1 MAETEQGLHSRTD
14 VKTRAVVDG
23 SPTHNDFNRENIMRP
38 IVSMTLAACAVI
50 AIASPTLAQTPAP
63 ATPPAQPPSGGTPDA
78 MPFDIPYGVSIGLE
92 KAKQVMA
99 AAEAEGKKR
108 NWKMN
113 IAVVD
118 TNGELVHFS
127 RMEGAQIASVS
138 IAIGKA
144 RTSARFRRE
153 SRLFY
158 NAFETGHPYVAT
170 LDPTLVASPGGFPL
184 VEGGK
189 LIGAIGCS
197 GGTGDQDALVCKMGA
212 DVVK

>member
-1 MAETEQGLHSRTD
+1 
-14 VKTRAVVDG
+14 
-23 SPTHNDFNRENIMRP
+23 MRP
-38 IVSMTLAACAVI
+38 IVSMTLAACAI
-50 AIASPTLAQTPAP
+50 AVMSSSTFAQAPAP
-63 ATPPAQPPSGGTPDA
+63 ATPPAPPSAGGTPDA
-78 MPFDIPYGVSIGLE
+78 MPFDIPYGQSIGLE
-92 KAKQVMA
+92 RAKQVLG
-99 AAEAEGKKR
+99 AAEAEAKKR

-127 RMEGAQIASVS
+127 RMEGAQIASGLIS
-138 IAIGKA
+138 IGKA

-153 SRLFY
+153 SRAFF
-158 NAFETGHPYVAT
+158 NAYETGHGYIAT

-197 GGTGDQDALVCKMGA
+197 GGTGDQDALICKVGT
-212 DVVK
+212 DLVK

>member
-1 MAETEQGLHSRTD
+1 MRTI
-14 VKTRAVVDG
+14 A
-23 SPTHNDFNRENIMRP
+23 SIA
-38 IVSMTLAACAVI
+38 LAAWAMATVSLP
-50 AIASPTLAQTPAP
+50 AFAQAPAP
-63 ATPPAQPPSGGTPDA
+63 ATPPAQPSAGGTPDA
-78 MPFDIPYGVSIGLE
+78 VPFDIPYGVSVGLDR
-92 KAKQVMA
+92 AKQVMA
-99 AAEAEGKKR
+99 AAEAEAKKR

-127 RMEGAQIASVS
+127 RMEGAQIASVNIS
-138 IAIGKA
+138 IGKA

-158 NAFETGHPYVAT
+158 NAFETGNGYIAT

-184 VEGGK
+184 IEGGK

-197 GGTGDQDALVCKMGA
+197 GGTGDQDAATCKMGA

>member
-1 MAETEQGLHSRTD
+1 
-14 VKTRAVVDG
+14 
-23 SPTHNDFNRENIMRP
+23 MRP

-50 AIASPTLAQTPAP
+50 AIGAPGSAQTPTPAP
-63 ATPPAQPPSGGTPDA
+63 ATSPAPPAAGGTPDA

-99 AAEAEGKKR
+99 AAEAEAKRR
-108 NWKMN
+108 NWKLD

-127 RMEGAQIASVS
+127 RMEGAQIGSVS
-138 IAIGKA
+138 ISIGKA

-153 SRLFY
+153 SRVFY
-158 NAFETGHPYVAT
+158 NAYETGHSYVGT

-197 GGTGDQDALVCKMGA
+197 GGTGDQDAVVCKVGA